1 MDQYNKNRRVSLLI
15 MYFVFV
21 LLIAFAAAAPLLLA
35 FLSGMLAGGLIS
47 LLTFVYWLI
56 KS

>member
-1 MDQYNKNRRVSLLI
+1 MERNKNRRVALLI
-15 MYFVFV
+15 IYFVFV
-21 LLIAFAAAAPLLLA
+21 LLIAFAAAAPFLLV
-35 FLSGMLAGGLIS
+35 FLCGMLAGGLIS